1 MRYQGYLFGKSNS
14 GGVQG
19 NQSQNG
25 GDGMPGMVNDHENI
39 TAYLKFV
46 SWDPNQGVLQ
56 AEIHQ
61 KDSQTGQWATDPL
74 ALHLIGGSSMDFLCW
89 TQVNGDMTSGFV
101 VRIQGKEKDGVLKSG
116 TFKTLGGYYFEM
128 NGGTASSS
136 AGSLAG
142 AISINGSLVP
152 EARVPVPK

>member
-1 MRYQGYLFGKSNS
+1 MKYQGYLFGKSSSDVSNDNLE
-14 GGVQG
+14 QDG
-19 NQSQNG
+19 NE
-25 GDGMPGMVNDHENI
+25 DVPKIATDHEN
-39 TAYLKFV
+39 TAGYLKFV
-46 SWDPNQGVLQ
+46 SWDPSQGVLQ

-61 KDSQTGQWATDPL
+61 KDSQTGQWVTDPL
-74 ALHLIGGSSMDFLCW
+74 ALHLIGGSSTDFLCW
-89 TQVNGDMTSGFV
+89 TQVNGAFTSGFV

-142 AISINGSLVP
+142 GISINGNFVP